1 MRSLLTP
8 ARRVPRIAW
17 GCALLALVN
26 CVAWT
31 LIVPPFQVPDEPT
44 HVAYAQY
51 LAESGELPHIGAVP
65 QVTSSPELVGV
76 VSAAEFSIVR
86 SGRDQRPRWDVV
98 PGALDG
104 VDARGLSREGTGYV
118 EGTTN
123 YPPLYYVAAGVAYK
137 VTTALP
143 LVDRVFAMRLVSAL
157 LAALTALFVVL
168 FLRELLPRSPYAWA
182 VGGIVAAVQ
191 PLFGFISAGVNN
203 DALFV
208 TCAAALMY
216 ALARA
221 LHRSLTLRTAIP
233 IGIALAAGL
242 LTKLNMAGLVPG
254 VLLALALLVWRARQE
269 QRTRAALGA
278 MAVAVAIPAVL
289 FALYAI
295 LSLGIWDRTV
305 FSETA
310 SPVASSSGGPGGV
323 DFTAGREAIADRLSW
338 MWQWYLPDLWFMEDK
353 FGDLPF
359 WTTFVQGFVGRFG
372 WLEYGYGEGTAT
384 WWSGIALAVLVLA
397 AAALVRA
404 WPALRVRLGEF
415 AVYLTLLVGLL
426 ALLGWFGYTQWVG
439 TAGTNPGLQ
448 ARYLLPLLP
457 LYAAVVAL
465 AVRGAGRRA
474 GPAVGAALV
483 VLALAH
489 GLFAQAMTI
498 ERYFS

>member
-1 MRSLLTP
+1 MEAVRRLLAP
-8 ARRVPRIAW
+8 LRRIPRIAW

-51 LAESGELPHIGAVP
+51 LAESGELPHLGDQPRSVF
-65 QVTSSPELVGV
+65 SPELLGTQ
-76 VSAAEFSIVR
+76 SAADFSIFTQLPE
-86 SGRDQRPRWDVV
+86 QRPRWDVV
-98 PGALDG
+98 PAALEG
-104 VDARGLSREGTGYV
+104 IDAQGLPRQGSGDV
-118 EGTTN
+118 EGATS
-123 YPPLYYVAAGVAYK
+123 YPPLYYVAAGTAYK
-137 VTTALP
+137 VTTAFP

-203 DALFV
+203 DALFF
-208 TCAAALMY
+208 TCGAALLY

-221 LHRSLTLRTAIP
+221 LRRGLTVRTGIP
-233 IGIALAAGL
+233 IGVALAAGL
-242 LTKLNMAGLVPG
+242 LTKLNMVGLAPA
-254 VLLALALLVWRARQE
+254 VLVALAVLVRRARAE
-269 QRTRAALGA
+269 GRRGEAVRAASIT
-278 MAVAVAIPAVL
+278 VAVALVP
-289 FALYAI
+289 FALYAA
-295 LSLGIWDRTV
+295 LSYGIWDRTV
-305 FSETA
+305 FSDIAATA
-310 SPVASSSGGPGGV
+310 SGPGV
-323 DFTAGREAIADRLSW
+323 DFTAGREPIADRLTW
-338 MWQWYLPDLWFMEDK
+338 LWQWYLPDLWFMDDK

-359 WTTFVQGFVGRFG
+359 YTTFVQGFVGRFG
-372 WLEYGYGEGTAT
+372 WLEYGYGESTAA
-384 WWSGIALAVLVLA
+384 WWSAIALAVLVLA
-397 AAALVRA
+397 ATALVRA
-404 WPALRVRLGEF
+404 RAALRGRLGEF
-415 AVYLTLLVGLL
+415 AVYVTLVVGLL
-426 ALLGWFGYTQWVG
+426 AMLGWFGYTQWVG
-439 TAGTNPGLQ
+439 TAGINPGLQ

-457 LYAAVVAL
+457 LYAALVAL

-489 GLFAQAMTI
+489 GLFAQAMTV